1 MSFVLTLF
9 LVLFL
14 SNSRELTPI
23 HIWVIE
29 FFVLG
34 FIVCIIGIGNEK
46 WLDADLTE
54 RRPYRIYPAK

>member
-1 MSFVLTLF
+1 MSYVLTLF

-29 FFVLG
+29 FVIFF
-34 FIVCIIGIGNEK
+34 FIVCIIGIRNEK
-46 WLDADLTE
+46 
-54 RRPYRIYPAK
+54 

>member
-1 MSFVLTLF
+1 MSYVLTLF

-14 SNSRELTPI
+14 TNGRELTPI

-34 FIVCIIGIGNEK
+34 FITYIIDIENEK
-46 WLDADLTE
+46 
-54 RRPYRIYPAK
+54 

>member
-9 LVLFL
+9 LVLYL
-14 SNSRELTPI
+14 SNSNELTPI

-34 FIVCIIGIGNEK
+34 FIACIIGIAKEK
-46 WLDADLTE
+46 
-54 RRPYRIYPAK
+54 